1 MSAMPSPPES
11 GTGDLAVAPT
21 VAELRRAV
29 AAWRDTRATVALVPT
44 MGALHA
50 GHLALVSRAK
60 TLAQRVVASIFVNPT
75 QFGPDEDLSRY
86 PRDIDGDRR
95 KLAAAGCDLA
105 FVPTVAEMY
114 PEGAVA
120 RVDPGPL
127 GIILEGAFRPG
138 HFAGVATIVAKLLL
152 QAAPDVAI
160 FGEKDYQQLLV
171 IRRVVRDLDIPV
183 RIDGM
188 PTVRESDGLAL
199 SSRNAY
205 LSADERARAP
215 LLHQTLGEVARAF
228 ATGDLAAPEHGI
240 HSLLTAGFSKVD
252 YLEVRDAA
260 TLEPPLPSRP
270 ARVLAA
276 AWLGRTRLIDNIP
289 LAS

>member
-1 MSAMPSPPES
+1 MTASSTVDAR
-11 GTGDLAVAPT
+11 AVAVAGT

-29 AAWRDTRATVALVPT
+29 AAWRGARASVALVPT

-50 GHLALVSRAK
+50 GHLALVARAK
-60 TLAQRVVASIFVNPT
+60 ALAPHVVASIFVNPT
-75 QFGPDEDLSRY
+75 QFGPNEDLSRY
-86 PRDIDGDRR
+86 PRDVDGDRR
-95 KLAAAGCDLA
+95 KLAAVGCDLA
-105 FVPTVAEMY
+105 FIPAVAEMY

-127 GIILEGAFRPG
+127 ATVLEGQFRPG

-152 QAAPDVAI
+152 QAGPDVAV
-160 FGEKDYQQLLV
+160 FGEKDFQQLLV
-171 IRRVVRDLDIPV
+171 IRRVVRDLDIPICIEAV
-183 RIDGM
+183 

-215 LLHQTLGEVARAF
+215 LLHRTLRDVARGF
-228 ATGDLAAPEHGI
+228 AGGDAAAPDRGI
-240 HSLLTAGFSKVD
+240 EALLAGGFTKVD
-252 YLEVRDAA
+252 YLAVRDAE
-260 TLEPPLPSRP
+260 TLDPPRPSRP

-276 AWLGRTRLIDNIP
+276 AWLGRTRLIDNVALTP
-289 LAS
+289 